1 MNWPLSWESGDP
13 CGMEDERYPRSELER
28 VMRVREV
35 LLRAMAG
42 KIRWDQAAEILS
54 ASPRSLRRWRAE
66 MEEVGA
72 SALIDR
78 RRKRPSPRRVPV
90 EEIERVLRLF
100 RDRYSRFNVRHFH
113 QIAARDHGVKFSYT
127 FMRMMLQEAGLVRK
141 GRKRGVHRRI
151 RERKASFGEMLQMD
165 GSTHVW
171 LRLRPELRLTLIQI
185 VDDATSKLLYAQLEE
200 GETTMGVLR
209 ALHTVVDEEGIPGS
223 LYTDR
228 ASWAFETPIAG
239 GGVDKTHLTS
249 VGQVLKRLGVEHIP
263 SYSPQGRGRS
273 ERMNRTLQDRLVN
286 ELEVA
291 GIDRIEEA
299 NRYLR
304 EVYRPDHNSRFCVPA
319 RDPESAFVRTAPVD
333 DLFYEGADRVV
344 AKDNTV
350 SWVGTRFQVSKQPGR
365 ATCAG
370 LHVEIRRFVNG
381 SVRIFKGPQCL
392 GVYSADGKPMEA
404 AGPDGKPRTAAVSHR
419 TLGRRKRTRRP
430 QLPQARHLL
439 TSTSA
444 LRASA

>member
-1 MNWPLSWESGDP
+1 
-13 CGMEDERYPRSELER
+13 MEDEYPRSELER
-28 VMRVREV
+28 VMKVREI

-42 KIRWDQAAEILS
+42 KIRWDEAAEILS
-54 ASPRSLRRWRAE
+54 ASPRSLRRWRAK

-72 SALIDR
+72 NALIDH
-78 RRKRPSPRRVPV
+78 RRKRPSPRCVPP
-90 EEIERVLRLF
+90 EEVRRVLGLF
-100 RDRYSRFNVRHFH
+100 REKYSRFNVRHFH
-113 QIAARDHGVKFSYT
+113 QIATRDLEVKFSYT
-127 FMRMMLQEAGLVRK
+127 FLRLMLQEAGLVKKR
-141 GRKRGVHRRI
+141 RKRGVHRRE

-165 GSTHVW
+165 GSTHAW
-171 LRLRPELRLTLIQI
+171 LRLQPGLKLTLIQV
-185 VDDATSKLLYAQLEE
+185 VDDATSRLLYAQLEE

-209 ALHTVVDEEGIPGS
+209 ALRSVVLDHGIPAS

-228 ASWAFETPIAG
+228 ASWAFETPTAG
-239 GGVDKTHLTS
+239 AGVDKTHLTS

-291 GIDRIEEA
+291 RIDSMESA

-304 EVYRPDHNSRFCVPA
+304 EVYRPDHNTRFCVEP
-319 RDPESAFVRTAPVD
+319 RDPETAFVTADSVD
-333 DLFYEGADRVV
+333 ALFYEGVDRVV

-350 SWVGTRFQVSKQPGR
+350 SWEGVRFQISKQPGR
-365 ATCAG
+365 PTCAN
-370 LHVEIRRFVNG
+370 LHVEARRFLDG
-381 SVRIFKGPQCL
+381 SIRIMKGLHCL

-404 AGPDGKPRTAAVSHR
+404 AGPDGKPRTDAVSHKS
-419 TLGRRKRTRRP
+419 LGRRKRTRRP
-430 QLPQARHLL
+430 QLPQAQLL
-439 TSTSA
+439 ASRTSA

>member
-1 MNWPLSWESGDP
+1 
-13 CGMEDERYPRSELER
+13 MEHEEYPRSELER
-28 VMRVREV
+28 VMKVREV

-42 KIRWDQAAEILS
+42 KIRWDEAAEILGS
-54 ASPRSLRRWRAE
+54 SPRSLRRWRAE

-72 SALIDR
+72 EALIDR
-78 RRKRPSPRRVPV
+78 RRKRPSARRIPAEEIRRV
-90 EEIERVLRLF
+90 LGLF
-100 RDRYSRFNVRHFH
+100 LERYSRFNVRHFH
-113 QIAARDHGVKFSYT
+113 QIAVRDHGVTFSYT
-127 FMRMMLQEAGLVRK
+127 FMRLMLQEAGLVK
-141 GRKRGVHRRI
+141 KHRKRGIHRRV
-151 RERKASFGEMLQMD
+151 RERKASFGEMLQLD

-171 LRLRPELRLTLIQI
+171 LRLRPELRPTLIQV
-185 VDDATSKLLYAQLEE
+185 VDDATSTLLYAQLEE

-209 ALHTVVDEEGIPGS
+209 ALHRVVSEEGIPGS

-291 GIDRIEEA
+291 GIDTIEEA

-304 EVYRPDHNSRFCVPA
+304 DTYRPDHNSRFCVPP
-319 RDPESAFVRTAPVD
+319 RDPESAFVRTTPVD
-333 DLFYEGADRVV
+333 DLFYEGAERVI

-350 SWVGTRFQVSKQPGR
+350 SWEGNRFQVGKQPGR

-370 LHVEIRRFVNG
+370 LHVEIRRFVNA
-381 SVRIFKGPQCL
+381 SVRILKGPQRL
-392 GVYSADGKPMEA
+392 GAYSGDGKPMEA
-404 AGPDGKPRTAAVSHR
+404 AGPGGKPRTDAVSHR
-419 TLGRRKRTRRP
+419 TLGRRERTRRP
-430 QLPQARHLL
+430 QLPQARLVVNL
-439 TSTSA
+439 ASA

>member
-1 MNWPLSWESGDP
+1 MKRE
-13 CGMEDERYPRSELER
+13 EYPRSELER
-28 VMRVREV
+28 VMKIREV

-42 KIRWDQAAEILS
+42 KIRWDQAAEILGS
-54 ASPRSLRRWRAE
+54 SPRSLRRWRVK

-78 RRKRPSPRRVPV
+78 RRKRPSPRRVSI
-90 EEIERVLRLF
+90 EEVRRVLCLF
-100 RDRYSRFNVRHFH
+100 RDRYLRFNMRHFH
-113 QIAARDHGVKFSYT
+113 QIAVRDHGVTFSYT
-127 FMRMMLQEAGLVRK
+127 FTRLMLQEAGLVKK
-141 GRKRGVHRRI
+141 GRKRGVHRRQ

-171 LRLRPELRLTLIQI
+171 LRLRPELRPTLVQI
-185 VDDATSKLLYAQLEE
+185 VDDGTSRLLYAQLEQ

-209 ALHTVVDEEGIPGS
+209 ALHTVVSEEGVPAS

-228 ASWAFETPIAG
+228 ASWAFETPVAG
-239 GGVDKTHLTS
+239 AGVNKTHLTS

-291 GIDRIEEA
+291 GIDTMEEA

-304 EVYRPDHNSRFCVPA
+304 EVYQPDHNARFSVPP

-333 DLFYEGADRVV
+333 RLFYEGADRVV

-350 SWVGTRFQVSKQPGR
+350 AWEGIRFQISKQPGR
-365 ATCAG
+365 TTCAG
-370 LHVEIRRFVNG
+370 LHVELRRFIDG
-381 SVRIFKGPQCL
+381 SVRILKGIQCL
-392 GVYSADGKPMEA
+392 GVFSENGQPMEA
-404 AGPDGKPRTAAVSHR
+404 AGPDGKPRTDAVSHR

-430 QLPQARHLL
+430 QLPQARLVL
-439 TSTSA
+439 TSASA
-444 LRASA
+444 LRASV